1 MLKTWLFFTVQLL
14 RFKNKLLRVW
24 KRQCFGFRILLLWP
38 QTTLDFHTNASV
50 FWPCVNQTPL
60 ACYASIQV
68 FICVCVWDR
77 GMRKYWCIS
86 TENRLWDNKCGE
98 AMVRQRAIWQ
108 FLAGRYERKGGQRR
122 IWCTAPNGCRMFLKE
137 YKAQQKTE
145 IHLISARAASI
156 TGKGVPLGGLW
167 RNFLGHMQTHRHSS
181 FYLSPFFPGKYSQ
194 ITNASPCQQ
203 GPKIGERWP
212 I

>member
-38 QTTLDFHTNASV
+38 QTTLDFHINASV

-68 FICVCVWDR
+68 FICVCVRDR

-122 IWCTAPNGCRMFLKE
+122 IWCTAPNGCRIFLKE
-137 YKAQQKTE
+137 YKAQQKNRNSLNFCQSSLYHRKRCTIGRFVE
-145 IHLISARAASI
+145 KLPGAHANPPAQQFLSF
-156 TGKGVPLGGLW
+156 PL
-167 RNFLGHMQTHRHSS
+167 
-181 FYLSPFFPGKYSQ
+181 LSREVLPDY
-194 ITNASPCQQ
+194 
-203 GPKIGERWP
+203 
-212 I
+212 